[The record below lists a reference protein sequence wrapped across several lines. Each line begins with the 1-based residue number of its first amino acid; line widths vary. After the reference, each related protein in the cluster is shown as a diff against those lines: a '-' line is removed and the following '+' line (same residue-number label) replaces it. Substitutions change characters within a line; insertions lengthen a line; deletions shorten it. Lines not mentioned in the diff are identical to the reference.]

1 MSSLDFADT
10 TEGNRTNGGLIM
22 PKRAWC
28 NECKALVMLTG
39 EGMCPNGHPR
49 PALRGIEEVAYAT
62 QPTERAP
69 HVSDAAVLAPPARA
83 AVTYG
88 GYDADPATSCAS
100 ETPPSN
106 HTATGTGIAQP
117 VEMAMGSAGGVV
129 LDNPWQS
136 GVNTYGIDPEL
147 QARLDADMARTRREV
162 PWTESWA
169 AIIVFLLI
177 FWPIGVAL
185 LWNSSLPS
193 TGVKW
198 GITGGIAAL
207 LLFNIIRMGLAFQMA
222 TSSMAAT
229 P

>member
-1 MSSLDFADT
+1 
-10 TEGNRTNGGLIM
+10 M

-28 NECKALVMLTG
+28 NECKALVILTD

-49 PALRGIEEVAYAT
+49 PALQGIEEVAYAT

-69 HVSDAAVLAPPARA
+69 RVSDAAVFAPPTPA

-88 GYDADPATSCAS
+88 GYDAGPATSHATATQPDS
-100 ETPPSN
+100 YTTTPPDSYS
-106 HTATGTGIAQP
+106 ATGTGIAQP
-117 VEMAMGSAGGVV
+117 AEMAMASAVGGAV
-129 LDNPWQS
+129 LDNPWQT